1 MAVFVFTMQNGITL
15 ISDFISESDAAFI
28 ARTPMAVTP
37 NEHVRN
43 NVLPHK
49 IFPFTECEI
58 VEINKDSIMFM
69 GSPESELIEYYYEMV
84 DFYNR
89 ADMKLT
95 YGMKGA
101 VTERKK
107 FTQTLQDMLDKATD
121 EEDVKYIFPFN
132 TTIH

>member
-1 MAVFVFTMQNGITL
+1 
-15 ISDFISESDAAFI
+15 
-28 ARTPMAVTP
+28 
-37 NEHVRN
+37 
-43 NVLPHK
+43 
-49 IFPFTECEI
+49 
-58 VEINKDSIMFM
+58 MFM

-84 DFYNR
+84 DFYSR

-107 FTQTLQDMLDKATD
+107 FTQTLQDMLDKATE

>member
-28 ARTPMAVTP
+28 ARTPMALTP

-43 NVLPHK
+43 NVLAHK

-107 FTQTLQDMLDKATD
+107 FTQTLQDMLDKATE

>member
-28 ARTPMAVTP
+28 ARTPMALTP
-37 NEHVRN
+37 NEHVRH
-43 NVLPHK
+43 NVIAHK
-49 IFPFTECEI
+49 IFPFTEDEI
-58 VEINKDSIMFM
+58 VEINKDKIMFM
-69 GSPESELIEYYYEMV
+69 GSPGSELIDYYYEMV
-84 DFYNR
+84 DFYSR

-107 FTQTLQDMLDKATD
+107 FTQTLQDMLEKVNE
-121 EEDVKYIFPFN
+121 EEDNRYIFPSN

>member
-28 ARTPMAVTP
+28 ARTPMALTP

-43 NVLPHK
+43 NVLAHK

-84 DFYNR
+84 DFYSR

-107 FTQTLQDMLDKATD
+107 FTQTLQDMLDKATE